1 MFRALAIANRGQA
14 SRKRRG
20 LLPLLGGR
28 FSFVVPR
35 AAASQKYNCG
45 STSKSRPVRIL
56 VVAASFLPDLGG
68 LENHVYEVTR
78 RMATRADLDL
88 TVLTTDRSGSRPTS
102 ERLGAFTVHR
112 RRAYPRNRDYYF
124 SPGIFRSIA
133 SGDYDLVHCQ
143 GIHTAVPVLAMVAAR
158 RRRIP
163 YVVTFHTGGHS
174 SNLRRRIRHAQWFAL
189 GPLLRRAAI
198 VVAVSRFEQQLFQG
212 LCGLDASRI
221 RVIQNGGGLPSP
233 ATRIQNIPGR
243 IISSGRLEEYK
254 GHHRV
259 VEAMPIVQRSIPYAT
274 LQILGSGPYEGK
286 LRSLI
291 TSLGLQKS
299 VTIEYISPGDRERM
313 ARTLGAAAAV
323 AALSEYEANPLSVM
337 EALALGIPAVGL
349 DTTGIGDLIADGLV
363 RGVPRN
369 ASATAIAEAL
379 IATLEEDR
387 EVSSSA
393 KISTWDA
400 AARSLAQVYL
410 DAIQDGSRPVQ
421 SQDAR

>member
-1 MFRALAIANRGQA
+1 
-14 SRKRRG
+14 
-20 LLPLLGGR
+20 
-28 FSFVVPR
+28 
-35 AAASQKYNCG
+35 
-45 STSKSRPVRIL
+45 
-56 VVAASFLPDLGG
+56 
-68 LENHVYEVTR
+68 
-78 RMATRADLDL
+78 
-88 TVLTTDRSGSRPTS
+88 
-102 ERLGAFTVHR
+102 
-112 RRAYPRNRDYYF
+112 
-124 SPGIFRSIA
+124 
-133 SGDYDLVHCQ
+133 
-143 GIHTAVPVLAMVAAR
+143 
-158 RRRIP
+158 
-163 YVVTFHTGGHS
+163 
-174 SNLRRRIRHAQWFAL
+174 
-189 GPLLRRAAI
+189 
-198 VVAVSRFEQQLFQG
+198 
-212 LCGLDASRI
+212 
-221 RVIQNGGGLPSP
+221 
-233 ATRIQNIPGR
+233 
-243 IISSGRLEEYK
+243 
-254 GHHRV
+254 
-259 VEAMPIVQRSIPYAT
+259 MPIVQRSIPYAT